1 MTVTAVEYTS
11 ATGLPKKTRS
21 ICPECGKVLDAIIL
35 ERDGKV
41 WMDKECSEHGK
52 FSDIYWSDVD
62 MYLRAEKFAH
72 DGIGLHNSMNEN
84 LKEGDDD
91 TVSIMIGGDKV
102 NMLTGT
108 VLANVDLTNRCNM
121 QCPICFAEANSAGYV
136 CEPDF
141 DTVHKM
147 LLTLRNEEPIKC
159 TAVQFAGGE
168 PTVHHDFI
176 KIVKDA
182 KDLDF
187 AQIQVATNGI
197 KFARDYEFLKE
208 SKLAGLN
215 TIYLSFDGVSDDIYI
230 QARARKMFQVKLD
243 VIANCRRLVEEGLK
257 SPSIVLVPTVV
268 MGMNDHQIGDII
280 KFALDNSDIIR
291 GINFQPVAFTGRI
304 TQEEREKGR
313 FTLSDLVNRVQEQT
327 GFATPDDW
335 YPVPV
340 VAPISKFASVILGHN
355 KVTFTTHPHCGI
367 ATYLFCDD
375 KGNVVPFPRFVNV
388 EMFSNELDR
397 IADKADKSIFKK
409 FYALKIIKLLN
420 KCVDESKMPEGLT
433 KRKFIDMIA
442 GVMSNSSK
450 ERLAAFSWKMLL
462 ISGMHFQDSY
472 NYDIERVRRC
482 GVHYITPDCQVIPF
496 CAYNSGPEYRIET
509 EKKFS
514 VPLEEFK
521 AKNARAA
528 KELEE
533 ALVVPDDMK
542 VDAPQQ

>member
-41 WMDKECSEHGK
+41 WMDKECLEHGK

-291 GINFQPVAFTGRI
+291 GINF
-304 TQEEREKGR
+304 
-313 FTLSDLVNRVQEQT
+313 
-327 GFATPDDW
+327 
-335 YPVPV
+335 
-340 VAPISKFASVILGHN
+340 
-355 KVTFTTHPHCGI
+355 
-367 ATYLFCDD
+367 
-375 KGNVVPFPRFVNV
+375 
-388 EMFSNELDR
+388 
-397 IADKADKSIFKK
+397 
-409 FYALKIIKLLN
+409 
-420 KCVDESKMPEGLT
+420 
-433 KRKFIDMIA
+433 
-442 GVMSNSSK
+442 
-450 ERLAAFSWKMLL
+450 
-462 ISGMHFQDSY
+462 SG
-472 NYDIERVRRC
+472 
-482 GVHYITPDCQVIPF
+482 
-496 CAYNSGPEYRIET
+496 
-509 EKKFS
+509 K
-514 VPLEEFK
+514 
-521 AKNARAA
+521 
-528 KELEE
+528 
-533 ALVVPDDMK
+533 
-542 VDAPQQ
+542 

>member
-1 MTVTAVEYTS
+1 MTITAVDYTS
-11 ATGLPKKTRS
+11 GTGLPKKTRS
-21 ICPECGKVLDAIIL
+21 ICPECGKVLDATIL
-35 ERDGKV
+35 ARDGKV
-41 WMDKECSEHGK
+41 WMDKECPEHGK

-72 DGIGLHNSMNEN
+72 DGIGLHNKMNEN
-84 LKEGDDD
+84 LKKDDDD
-91 TVSIMIGGDKV
+91 TVSINIGGEEV
-102 NMLTGT
+102 TLLTGT
-108 VLANVDLTNRCNM
+108 VLANIDLTNRCNM

-141 DTVHKM
+141 DTIHKM
-147 LLTLRNEEPIKC
+147 LLTLRSEEPIKC

-168 PTVHHDFI
+168 PTVHHDFV

-182 KDLDF
+182 KDLKF
-187 AQIQVATNGI
+187 AQVQVATNGI
-197 KFARDYEFLKE
+197 KFAKDYEFLKA
-208 SKLAGLN
+208 SKQAGLN

-243 VIANCRRLVEEGLK
+243 VLENCRRLVKEGLK
-257 SPSIVLVPTVV
+257 SPSVVLVPTVV

-280 KFALDNSDIIR
+280 RFAMDNSDIIR

-313 FTLSDLVNRVQEQT
+313 FTLSDLVRCVDEQT
-327 GFATPDDW
+327 GFAKPDDW

-340 VAPISKFASVILGHN
+340 VAPISKFASAILGHT

-367 ATYLFCDD
+367 ATYLFCDE

-388 EMFSNELDR
+388 EEFSTELDKM
-397 IADKADKSIFKK
+397 ADKADKARFKK
-409 FYALKIIKLLN
+409 LYAVKLVKLLN

-433 KRKFIDMIA
+433 KAKFVKMISS
-442 GVMSNSSK
+442 VMGSNSK
-450 ERLAAFSWKMLL
+450 DNLAAFSWKMML

-496 CAYNSGPEYRIET
+496 CAYNSGPEYRVAT

-514 VPLEEFK
+514 VPLAEFK
-521 AKNARAA
+521 AKNAKAA

-533 ALVVPDDMK
+533 ALIVPDDMK
-542 VDAPQQ
+542 VDNQ